1 MAMQA
6 NTPLDCV
13 SFVPPARLC
22 FFYRSRSKLDTVT
35 ANVIYR
41 SPQRENEVQPET
53 LRIPSVSMA
62 GLRSIIEFRAE
73 TTAEVKKLALE
84 IRRETTR

>member
-1 MAMQA
+1 
-6 NTPLDCV
+6 
-13 SFVPPARLC
+13 
-22 FFYRSRSKLDTVT
+22 VT

-73 TTAEVKKLALE
+73 THGGGKKARLGDP
-84 IRRETTR
+84 